1 LSIPTFQ
8 IETRKDF
15 SIVTILTPLQKC
27 CLQKEN
33 FQKLIFIIKN
43 WQSNPHVGCPN
54 LFDFAF
60 AREVELNLTKEL
72 HAEFEHEVECNFFL
86 KA

>member
-1 LSIPTFQ
+1 MLGARI
-8 IETRKDF
+8 
-15 SIVTILTPLQKC
+15 
-27 CLQKEN
+27 
-33 FQKLIFIIKN
+33 
-43 WQSNPHVGCPN
+43 
-54 LFDFAF
+54 FDFAF